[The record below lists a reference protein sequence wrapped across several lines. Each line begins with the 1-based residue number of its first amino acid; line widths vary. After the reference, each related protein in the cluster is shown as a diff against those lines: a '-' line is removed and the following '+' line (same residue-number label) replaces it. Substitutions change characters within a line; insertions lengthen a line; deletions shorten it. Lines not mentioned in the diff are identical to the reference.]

1 MYLVQVNA
9 SNTVTSIVGALLLLF
24 LRWVLFYIVYLDD
37 SALLQCRIGLISLSV
52 LCPCFC
58 HFFQPYPLIFPNF
71 VIVLGLT
78 WYQSIWSLIVSFL
91 FLGQVYFCCI
101 TSTFEFVTFST
112 YFPFCS
118 SLSSL
123 AMDFGSSN
131 HVREPKSLHLI
142 VTNTSGISSN
152 LSLSVRHYPSPQTGR
167 GGGAVATDRKQ
178 K

>member
-1 MYLVQVNA
+1 MP
-9 SNTVTSIVGALLLLF
+9 LF
-24 LRWVLFYIVYLDD
+24 LPLFSTLSSHFSKLCD
-37 SALLQCRIGLISLSV
+37 SIRIDLIPV
-52 LCPCFC
+52 K
-58 HFFQPYPLIFPNF
+58 LIINC
-71 VIVLGLT
+71 
-78 WYQSIWSLIVSFL
+78 FL
-91 FLGQVYFCCI
+91 FLGQAYFCCI
-101 TSTFEFVTFST
+101 TATFEFVTFST

-167 GGGAVATDRKQ
+167 EGGAVATDRKQ